1 MEEKVYKSYAFL
13 EQLEAWLLSL
23 GLSETS
29 AHHSKVLISILGIV
43 VLAVVA
49 NFIAKKI
56 IVAILTM
63 IVKRTKNTWDD
74 YLVKR
79 KVFHKLSHLAP
90 ALVIQFTIGIALY
103 EYSPNFSFVIERLTY
118 VYMVIVW
125 LLVINSLLNA
135 LHDIYLTFE
144 MSKNRNIKGYIQ
156 LIKIIVFAIG
166 AILIISILINKSPAK
181 LLVGMGASAAIMTLV
196 FKDTI
201 LGLVAS
207 IQASANNMVNP
218 GDWIEMPARNADG
231 SVLEITLNTVKV
243 QNWDNTITTF
253 PTYAL
258 VSESFINW
266 KGMQESAG
274 RRIKRTIF
282 IDVRSVQFASVELL
296 EKLKQIQ
303 ILKPYLEE
311 KIKEIKEY
319 NEKIGAEI
327 DMPVNGRRLTNIG
340 VFRKYL
346 ELYLAD
352 NPNVSKEATSMVRH
366 LQPTEK
372 GIPLEVYCF
381 SSEKAWVKYEE
392 VQADIFDH
400 IFAII
405 PQFELRIFQSVSGN
419 DLAKN

>member
-156 LIKIIVFAIG
+156 LIKIIVFAVG
-166 AILIISILINKSPAK
+166 AILIISILISKSPAK

-282 IDVRSVQFASVELL
+282 VDVRSVQFASVELL

-303 ILKPYLEE
+303 ILKPYLED

-319 NEKIGAEI
+319 NEKIGAET

-419 DLAKN
+419 DLAKV

>member
-156 LIKIIVFAIG
+156 LIKIIVFAVG
-166 AILIISILINKSPAK
+166 AILIISILISKSPAK

-303 ILKPYLEE
+303 ILKPYLED

-319 NEKIGAEI
+319 NEKIGAET

-419 DLAKN
+419 DLAKV

>member
-282 IDVRSVQFASVELL
+282 VDVRSVQFASVELL

-311 KIKEIKEY
+311 KINEIKEY
-319 NEKIGAEI
+319 NEKIGAETN
-327 DMPVNGRRLTNIG
+327 MPVNGRRLTNIG

>member
-43 VLAVVA
+43 ILAVVA

-56 IVAILTM
+56 IVAILTV

-74 YLVKR
+74 YLIKR

-118 VYMVIVW
+118 VYMVVVW

-156 LIKIIVFAIG
+156 LIKIVVFAVG
-166 AILIISILINKSPAK
+166 AILIISILISKSPAK

-303 ILKPYLEE
+303 ILKPYLED

-319 NEKIGAEI
+319 NEKIGAET

-405 PQFELRIFQSVSGN
+405 PQFELRMFQSVSGN
-419 DLAKN
+419 DLAKV

>member
-156 LIKIIVFAIG
+156 LIKIIVFAVG
-166 AILIISILINKSPAK
+166 AILIISILISKSPAK

-303 ILKPYLEE
+303 ILKPYLED

-319 NEKIGAEI
+319 NEKIGAET
-327 DMPVNGRRLTNIG
+327 DMPVNG
-340 VFRKYL
+340 
-346 ELYLAD
+346 
-352 NPNVSKEATSMVRH
+352 
-366 LQPTEK
+366 
-372 GIPLEVYCF
+372 
-381 SSEKAWVKYEE
+381 
-392 VQADIFDH
+392 
-400 IFAII
+400 
-405 PQFELRIFQSVSGN
+405 
-419 DLAKN
+419 

>member
-156 LIKIIVFAIG
+156 LIKIIVFAVG
-166 AILIISILINKSPAK
+166 AILIISILISKSPAK

-303 ILKPYLEE
+303 ILKPYLED

-319 NEKIGAEI
+319 NEKIGAET
-327 DMPVNGRRLTNIG
+327 DMPINGRRLTNIG

-419 DLAKN
+419 DLAKV

>member
-74 YLVKR
+74 YLIKR

-118 VYMVIVW
+118 VYIVVVW

-282 IDVRSVQFASVELL
+282 VDVRSVQFASVELL

-319 NEKIGAEI
+319 NEKIGAET

-419 DLAKN
+419 DLAKV

>member
-282 IDVRSVQFASVELL
+282 VDVRSVQFASVELL